1 MSKSNIY
8 APDTTLAADEQKVN
22 ELVRLSRGAGAMLD
36 STSETAV
43 NAIGEAIKNPDDMLP
58 ARMAPLMAAVD
69 EKHRPQVLASLLDG
83 IRRFQYEHGFMP
95 SADMIDSA
103 LAQGL
108 SVADGSASVLPNGA
122 TLDSVSGSLQSTP
135 LSHQPN
141 RIAVAICGGLAESMP
156 FGAYLPSD
164 LSSSESKLA
173 IVNSVAGSNFGSYA
187 DGDILDGVNS
197 GQHFIS
203 PERTVLAQMAAD
215 RASATFAFKTVLVG
229 DGAAVPLMP
238 TRTYVKVNG
247 LKVAIEINQNATTAE
262 RQIAGQ
268 VNVRNK
274 DTGVVTKHGISGSV
288 TYAAGTGALA
298 FAPELPA
305 DVVVKVVGFIDYE
318 AKPTLT
324 PSIKTKAESFS
335 LLCSEYRV
343 LMQTTPGARNQAQ
356 NELGADFL
364 TVSVNSARRQLANE
378 RYYQALEKLRDVA
391 ANTGKMFDFDAANQ
405 LLQKSR
411 AQRWRDFAAFMGEVD
426 QEVANNTMEYGI
438 SMLFVGAKGA
448 SNFRTMGADDFTPSG
463 VQARPGIYRVGRY
476 KNQYDV
482 YYTPRHVNETDTDLE
497 MLAVGRAAQVA
508 RNPIVFSDALAPTL
522 IPLGILSDLKSG
534 AALYGRNLT
543 EINPHDLSAL
553 GCALVTVKNVDTLVD

>member
-22 ELVRLSRGAGAMLD
+22 ELLRLSRAGGAMLD
-36 STSETAV
+36 STSDTAV
-43 NAIGEAIKNPDDMLP
+43 KAIGEAIKNADDMLP

-83 IRRFQYEHGFMP
+83 IRRFEYEHGFTP

-108 SVADGSASVLPNGA
+108 AVADGSAAILPSGV

-141 RIAVAICGGLAESMP
+141 RIAVAICGGLAESIP

-173 IVNSVAGSNFGSYA
+173 IVNSVAASNFGSYK

-197 GQHFIS
+197 GQHYIS
-203 PERTVLAQMAAD
+203 PERTVLAAMAGD
-215 RASATFAFKTVLVG
+215 RATATFAFKSGL
-229 DGAAVPLMP
+229 DGSGGAVPLMP
-238 TRTYVKVNG
+238 TRTYVKVQG
-247 LKVAIEINQNATTAE
+247 LKVAIEINPNATTAE

-268 VNVRNK
+268 VKVRNAES
-274 DTGVVTKHGISGSV
+274 GAVTTHGISGSV
-288 TYAAGTGALA
+288 TFAAGTGTLA
-298 FAPELPA
+298 FSPELPA
-305 DVVVKVVGFIDYE
+305 GVVPKVVAFIDYE
-318 AKPTLT
+318 AKPDLT

-335 LLCSEYRV
+335 LFCTEYRV

-378 RYYQALEKLRDVA
+378 RYYQALEKVREVA
-391 ANTGKMFDFDAANQ
+391 AITGKMFDFDAANQ

-411 AQRWRDFAAFMGEVD
+411 AQRWRDFAAFLGEVD
-426 QEVANNTMEYGI
+426 QQVANNTMEYGI

-482 YYTPRHVNETDTDLE
+482 YYTPRHVNETATSLE
-497 MLAVGRAAQVA
+497 MLAIGRAAQVA
-508 RNPIVFSDALAPTL
+508 RNPVVFSDALAPTL

-543 EINPHDLSAL
+543 EINPHDLSAM
-553 GCALVTVKNVDTLVD
+553 GCALITVENVDTLVE

>member
-8 APDTTLAADEQKVN
+8 APDTTLAADEQKIG
-22 ELVRLSRGAGAMLD
+22 ELVRLSRGNGNMLD
-36 STSETAV
+36 STSDTAV

-69 EKHRPQVLASLLDG
+69 EKHRPQILASLLDG

-103 LAQGL
+103 LSQGL
-108 SVADGSASVLPNGA
+108 SVADGSAGVLPGGA
-122 TLDSVSGSLQSTP
+122 TLDSVSNSLQGTP

-141 RIAVAICGGLAESMP
+141 RISVAICGGLAESMP

-164 LSSSESKLA
+164 LSSNESKLA
-173 IVNSVAGSNFGSYA
+173 IVNSVAGSNFGA
-187 DGDILDGVNS
+187 HKDGDILDGVNS
-197 GQHFIS
+197 GQHYIS
-203 PERTVLAQMAAD
+203 AERSVVAELAVD
-215 RASATFAFKTVLVG
+215 RATATFAFKTDLAG
-229 DGAAVPLMP
+229 TGAGVPLIP

-247 LKVAIEINQNATTAE
+247 LKVAIEINPNATTAA

-268 VNVRNK
+268 VNVRK
-274 DTGVVTKHGISGSV
+274 ADGTVTTHGISGSV
-288 TYAAGTGALA
+288 TYGAGTGSLG
-298 FAPELPA
+298 FAPALPA

-318 AKPTLT
+318 AKPELT
-324 PSIKTKAESFS
+324 PTIKTKAESFS
-335 LLCSEYRV
+335 LFCTEQRV
-343 LMQTTPGARNQAQ
+343 LMQVTPGARSQAQ

-364 TVSVNSARRQLANE
+364 TVSVNSARRQWANE
-378 RYYQALEKLRDVA
+378 RYYLALEKIREVA
-391 ANTGKMFDFDAANQ
+391 AITGKMFDFDAANQ

-411 AQRWRDFAAFMGEVD
+411 AQRWRDFAAFLGEVD

-438 SMLFVGAKGA
+438 SMLFVGKKGA

-482 YYTPRHVNETDTDLE
+482 YYTPRHVNETATSLE
-497 MLAVGRAAQVA
+497 MLAIGRAAQVA
-508 RNPIVFSDALAPTL
+508 RNPVVFSDALAPTL

-534 AALYGRNLT
+534 AALYGRSLT
-543 EINPHDLSAL
+543 EINPHDLSAM
-553 GCALVTVKNVDTLVD
+553 GCALITVENVDTLVD

>member
-22 ELVRLSRGAGAMLD
+22 ELLRLSRAGGAMLD
-36 STSETAV
+36 STSPTAV
-43 NAIGEAIKNPDDMLP
+43 TAIGEALKNPDDMLP

-83 IRRFQYEHGFMP
+83 IRRFEYEHGFVP

-108 SVADGSASVLPNGA
+108 SVAEGSTVLLNGV
-122 TLDSVSGSLQSTP
+122 TLDSVSSSMQSTP

-141 RIAVAICGGLAESMP
+141 RIAVAICGGLAESLP
-156 FGAYLPSD
+156 IGAYLPSD
-164 LSSSESKLA
+164 LSSNESKLA
-173 IVNSVAGSNFGSYA
+173 IVNTTAGSNFGA
-187 DGDILDGVNS
+187 HKDGDILDGVNS
-197 GQHFIS
+197 GQHYIS
-203 PERTVLAQMAAD
+203 PERTVVPQIAGD
-215 RASATFAFKTVLVG
+215 RASATFAFKTDLA
-229 DGAAVPLMP
+229 GAGAGVPLLP

-247 LKVAIEINQNATTAE
+247 LKVAIEINPNANTDD

-268 VNVRNK
+268 LTFEGAK
-274 DTGVVTKHGISGSV
+274 YAISGSV
-288 TYAAGTGALA
+288 SYKVGTGTLA
-298 FAPELPA
+298 FNPALPA
-305 DVVVKVVGFIDYE
+305 GVSPKVVAFIDYE
-318 AKPTLT
+318 AKPELA

-335 LLCSEYRV
+335 LYCAEYRV
-343 LMQTTPGARNQAQ
+343 LMQTAPGARSQAQ

-364 TVSVNSARRQLANE
+364 TVAVNSARRQQANE
-378 RYYQALEKLRDVA
+378 RYYLALEKLREVA
-391 ANTGKMFDFDAANQ
+391 AITGKMFDFDAANQ

-438 SMLFVGAKGA
+438 SYLFVGAKGA

-463 VQARPGIYRVGRY
+463 VQARPGVYRVGRY

-497 MLAVGRAAQVA
+497 MLAIGRAAQVA
-508 RNPIVFSDALAPTL
+508 RNPIVFSDAMAPTL

-543 EINPHDLSAL
+543 EINPHELSAM
-553 GCALVTVKNVDTLVD
+553 GCALITVKNVDTLVD

>member
-1 MSKSNIY
+1 MSKNNVY
-8 APDTTLAADEQKVN
+8 APDTTLAADEQKVG
-22 ELVRLSRGAGAMLD
+22 ELVRLSRGTGNMLD
-36 STSETAV
+36 STSSTAV
-43 NAIGEAIKNPDDMLP
+43 SAIGEALKNPDDLLP
-58 ARMAPLMAAVD
+58 ARMAPLMAAVE

-83 IRRFQYEHGFMP
+83 IRRFEYEHGFTP

-108 SVADGSASVLPNGA
+108 SVADGSAGVLPNGA
-122 TLDSVSGSLQSTP
+122 TLDSVSSSLQSSP

-141 RIAVAICGGLAESMP
+141 RIAVAICGGLAESLP
-156 FGAYLPSD
+156 IGAYLPSD
-164 LSSSESKLA
+164 LSSNESKLA
-173 IVNSVAGSNFGSYA
+173 IVNSTAGSNFGAYK

-197 GQHFIS
+197 GQHYIS
-203 PERTVLAQMAAD
+203 PERIVVAQMAGD
-215 RASATFAFKTVLVG
+215 RASATFAFKTDLAAA
-229 DGAAVPLMP
+229 GAAVPLLP

-247 LKVAIEINQNATTAE
+247 LKVAIEINPNAATAE

-268 VNVRNK
+268 VKVAGA
-274 DTGVVTKHGISGSV
+274 TYSISGSV
-288 TYAAGTGALA
+288 AFAAGTGTLA
-298 FAPELPA
+298 FNPALPA
-305 DVVVKVVGFIDYE
+305 DVVPKVVGFIDYE
-318 AKPTLT
+318 AKPDLT

-335 LLCSEYRV
+335 LYCAEYRV
-343 LMQTTPGARNQAQ
+343 LMQTTPGARSQAQ

-378 RYYQALEKLRDVA
+378 RYYLALEKLREVA
-391 ANTGKMFDFDAANQ
+391 AITGKMFDFDAANQ

-438 SMLFVGAKGA
+438 SYLFVGAKGA

-463 VQARPGIYRVGRY
+463 VQARPGVYRVGRY

-482 YYTPRHVNETDTDLE
+482 YYTPVHVNETDTDLE
-497 MLAVGRAAQVA
+497 MLAVGRASQVA

-543 EINPHDLSAL
+543 EINPHELSAM
-553 GCALVTVKNVDTLVD
+553 GCALITVKNVDLLAD